1 MPTFTTYTA
10 VPVMAYGQPGYD
22 DAIAAASAINKTL
35 GDSGEA
41 SFITGDERAANTA
54 WRALQR
60 ELDSCQPAIRA
71 NLVVNETTAD
81 INE

>member
-1 MPTFTTYTA
+1 MTTFTTYTA
-10 VPVMAYGQPGYD
+10 VPVMAYGQPGHED
-22 DAIAAASAINKTL
+22 TLAAARAINKTL

-60 ELDSCQPAIRA
+60 ELESCHPEIRA
-71 NLVVNETTAD
+71 NLVVNETTA
-81 INE
+81 EFYE